1 MYEWVSLFF
10 WNLLFKSFFFS
21 VVEVHVI
28 MEYVFVQLSI
38 PELFVDLVN
47 RFSYL
52 EKKLGLTFRLIR

>member
-10 WNLLFKSFFFS
+10 RNLLLKSLFFS

-28 MEYVFVQLSI
+28 MEYVFVQLNI
-38 PELFVDLVN
+38 QELFVDLVN

-52 EKKLGLTFRLIR
+52 EKKLGLIFQLIR